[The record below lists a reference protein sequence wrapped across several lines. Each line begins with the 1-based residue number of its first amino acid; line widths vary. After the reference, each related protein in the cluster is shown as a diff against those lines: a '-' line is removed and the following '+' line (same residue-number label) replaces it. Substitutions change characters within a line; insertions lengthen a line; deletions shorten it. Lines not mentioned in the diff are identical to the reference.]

1 MTENEKKARKV
12 LKENRVAVFIV
23 AYNAEK
29 HIQKVLERI
38 PEWVSSELDEIF
50 VIDDS
55 SKDAT
60 SEKVREMSWG
70 KDKAPLKIFRTPG
83 NQGYGGNQKIGYSYA
98 ISRGF
103 DIVVLLHGDG
113 QYAPESLPEILA
125 PYDDGYDAVF
135 GSRFLIPRNALKG
148 GMPLYKWVGNRILT
162 RMQNRL
168 LGSKMSEMHSGYRS
182 YRVSS
187 MAKIPFSYNAA
198 NFHFD
203 AEIIVQFH
211 DAGFRIK
218 EVEIPTFYGD
228 EICHV
233 NGLLY
238 AFNCIKTFI
247 KYRLM
252 QMEIFYDPKFDI
264 RIEKPH
270 VYFTKQTTTS
280 LHHFVRNYDFGGR
293 KKVLDVGGGDGEAVS
308 QHLSKSHG
316 VTCIDQYAEGNSKE
330 ISFVKADLNQS
341 WSDEYGLKSFDTVLA
356 LDVIEHMNDPEKTV
370 KEIFNAMSPGGTLLA
385 STANIGYVVMRLML
399 ALGIFNYGRRGI
411 LDLTH
416 RRLFTI
422 STFKRLLKSE
432 GFEVKKVIGFGPPVA
447 DLKQGIIL
455 RMLDRISFVLA
466 RIWPRMFAFNFLVI
480 ATRKE
485 GFKDICHLTTAKE
498 VGDDGK

>member
-1 MTENEKKARKV
+1 MTELEEKAKKV
-12 LKENRVAVFIV
+12 LKENRVAVFVV

-38 PEWVSSELDEIF
+38 PDWVASELTEIF
-50 VIDDS
+50 IIDDS

-60 SEKVREMSWG
+60 SEKVREMTWAD
-70 KDKAPLKIFRTPG
+70 DKAPLKIFRTPT

-98 ISRGF
+98 IAKKF

-113 QYAPESLPEILA
+113 QYAPESLPDILA
-125 PYDDGYDAVF
+125 PYDDGCDAVF
-135 GSRFLIPRNALKG
+135 GSRFLKPGHALKG

-162 RMQNRL
+162 RIQNRL

-182 YRVSS
+182 YRISS
-187 MAKIPFSYNAA
+187 IAKLPFAYNAE

-211 DAGFRIK
+211 DAGFTIK

-238 AFNCIKTFI
+238 AFNCVKTFI

-270 VYFTKQTTTS
+270 VYFTKQASTS
-280 LHHFVRNYDFGGR
+280 LHHFVRNYDFGER
-293 KKVLDVGGGDGEAVS
+293 KRLLDVGGGDGQAVS
-308 QHLSKSHG
+308 QHLSERHE
-316 VTCIDQYAEGNSKE
+316 VTCIDQYAEPGANS
-330 ISFVKADLNQS
+330 ITFIKADLNEP
-341 WSDEYGLKSFDTVLA
+341 WSETHKLKNLEGVLA
-356 LDVIEHMNDPEKTV
+356 LDVIEHMNTPERTV
-370 KEIFNAMSPGGTLLA
+370 KEIFNAMSPGAILLA
-385 STANIGYVVMRLML
+385 STANVSYFVLRIML
-399 ALGIFNYGRRGI
+399 ALGVFNYGRRGI

-422 STFKRLLKSE
+422 STFKRLLKNE
-432 GFEVKKVIGFGPPVA
+432 GFEIKKIIGFGPPVS
-447 DLKQGIIL
+447 DLKGGFIFRFI
-455 RMLDRISFVLA
+455 DRINYVLA
-466 RIWPRMFAFNFLVI
+466 RIWPSMFAFNFLVI
-480 ATRKE
+480 ATRKQ
-485 GFKDICHLTTAKE
+485 GFRDVCSLTTDKE
-498 VGDDGK
+498 FGDE